1 MNNHSNLEKKSY
13 SGNNTSLKIL
23 FEDIFSKYDF
33 NFEDDDTVVFTD
45 TDFLK
50 VMSIF
55 QDNSHIKFES
65 LIDVIAIDY
74 SDYGISEWN
83 AKDANNKGYSRGIKK
98 DSSGRYTYESTKTN
112 YNQPIKR
119 FAVIYNLLSV
129 SSNARLK
136 VKFYCND
143 DKNPSLPT
151 VTSIWA
157 SANWYERE
165 AYDLLGIVFSDH
177 PDLRRILTDY
187 GFKGHPLR
195 KDFPLTGHTEVRYSE
210 DAKKVINEPVKLEQ
224 NFRNFDYESP
234 WEGTKYIKDE
244 IDSNDKKN

>member
-1 MNNHSNLEKKSY
+1 MNNQNNLEKKSY
-13 SGNNTSLKIL
+13 PGNNASLKIL
-23 FEDIFSKYDF
+23 FKDILSKYEF
-33 NFEDDDTVVFTD
+33 NFEDDETVVFTD
-45 TDFLK
+45 ADFFK
-50 VMSIF
+50 VMRIF
-55 QDNSHIKFES
+55 QENDHINFES
-65 LIDVIAIDY
+65 LIDVIAVDY

-143 DKNPSLPT
+143 DINPSLPSAT
-151 VTSIWA
+151 KIWA

-187 GFKGHPLR
+187 GFIGHPLR
-195 KDFPLTGHTEVRYSE
+195 KDFPLIGNVEVNYDIEKERVVYQPVTI
-210 DAKKVINEPVKLEQ
+210 KPRVLIPKVI
-224 NFRNFDYESP
+224 R
-234 WEGTKYIKDE
+234 E
-244 IDSNDKKN
+244 ISNKEDKNA

>member
-1 MNNHSNLEKKSY
+1 MNNHNNLEKKSY
-13 SGNNTSLKIL
+13 SGNNASLKTL

-33 NFEDDDTVVFTD
+33 NFEDDDTVIFTD

-50 VMSIF
+50 VMRIF
-55 QDNSHIKFES
+55 QDNDHIKFES
-65 LIDVIAIDY
+65 LIDIIAVDY

-119 FAVIYNLLSV
+119 FALIYNLLSV
-129 SSNARLK
+129 SSNVRLK

-165 AYDLLGIVFSDH
+165 AYDLFGIVFSDH

-187 GFKGHPLR
+187 GFIGHPLR
-195 KDFPLTGHTEVRYSE
+195 KDFPLIGNVEVNYDIEKERVVYQPVTI
-210 DAKKVINEPVKLEQ
+210 KPRVLIPKVIREV
-224 NFRNFDYESP
+224 
-234 WEGTKYIKDE
+234 
-244 IDSNDKKN
+244 SNKEDKNA

>member
-1 MNNHSNLEKKSY
+1 MNNQNNLEKKSY
-13 SGNNTSLKIL
+13 SGNNVSLKIL
-23 FEDIFSKYDF
+23 FKDILSKYEF
-33 NFEDDDTVVFTD
+33 NFEDDETVVFTD
-45 TDFLK
+45 ADFLN
-50 VMSIF
+50 VMRIF
-55 QDNSHIKFES
+55 QENDHIKFES
-65 LIDVIAIDY
+65 LIDVIAVDY

-143 DKNPSLPT
+143 DTNPSLPS
-151 VTSIWA
+151 VTQIWA

-187 GFKGHPLR
+187 GFIGHPLR
-195 KDFPLTGHTEVRYSE
+195 KDFPLIGNVEVNYDIEKERVVYQPVTI
-210 DAKKVINEPVKLEQ
+210 KPRVLIPKVIREV
-224 NFRNFDYESP
+224 
-234 WEGTKYIKDE
+234 
-244 IDSNDKKN
+244 SNKEDKNA

>member
-1 MNNHSNLEKKSY
+1 MNNQNNLEKKSY
-13 SGNNTSLKIL
+13 PGNNASLKIL
-23 FEDIFSKYDF
+23 FKDILSRYEF
-33 NFEDDDTVVFTD
+33 NFEDDETVVFTD
-45 TDFLK
+45 ADFLN
-50 VMSIF
+50 VMRIF
-55 QDNSHIKFES
+55 QENDHIKFES
-65 LIDVIAIDY
+65 LIDVIAVDY

-119 FAVIYNLLSV
+119 FAAIYNLLSV

-143 DKNPSLPT
+143 DTNPSLPSAT
-151 VTSIWA
+151 LIWA

-187 GFKGHPLR
+187 GFIGHPLR
-195 KDFPLTGHTEVRYSE
+195 KDFPLIGNVEVNYDIEKERVVYQPVTI
-210 DAKKVINEPVKLEQ
+210 KPRVLIPKVIREV
-224 NFRNFDYESP
+224 
-234 WEGTKYIKDE
+234 
-244 IDSNDKKN
+244 SNKEDKNA

>member
-1 MNNHSNLEKKSY
+1 MNNQNNLEKKSY
-13 SGNNTSLKIL
+13 SGNNASLKIL
-23 FEDIFSKYDF
+23 FKDILSKYEF
-33 NFEDDDTVVFTD
+33 NFEDDETVVFTD
-45 TDFLK
+45 ADFLN
-50 VMSIF
+50 VMHIF
-55 QDNSHIKFES
+55 QENDHIKFES
-65 LIDVIAIDY
+65 LIDVIAVDY
-74 SDYGISEWN
+74 SDYGVSEWN

-143 DKNPSLPT
+143 DTNPSLPS

-187 GFKGHPLR
+187 GFIGHPLR
-195 KDFPLTGHTEVRYSE
+195 KDFPLIGNVEVNYDIEKERVVYQPVTI
-210 DAKKVINEPVKLEQ
+210 KPRVLIPKVIREV
-224 NFRNFDYESP
+224 
-234 WEGTKYIKDE
+234 
-244 IDSNDKKN
+244 SNKEDKNA

>member
-1 MNNHSNLEKKSY
+1 MNNQNNLEKKSY
-13 SGNNTSLKIL
+13 SGNNASLKIL
-23 FEDIFSKYDF
+23 FKDILSKYEF
-33 NFEDDDTVVFTD
+33 NFEDDETVVFTD
-45 TDFLK
+45 ADFLN
-50 VMSIF
+50 VMRIF
-55 QDNSHIKFES
+55 QENDHIKFES
-65 LIDVIAIDY
+65 LIDVIAVDY

-143 DKNPSLPT
+143 DTNPSLPSAT
-151 VTSIWA
+151 LIWA

-187 GFKGHPLR
+187 GFIGHPLR
-195 KDFPLTGHTEVRYSE
+195 KDFPLIGNVEVNYDIEKERVVYQPVTI
-210 DAKKVINEPVKLEQ
+210 KPRVLIPKVIREV
-224 NFRNFDYESP
+224 
-234 WEGTKYIKDE
+234 
-244 IDSNDKKN
+244 SNKEDKNA

>member
-1 MNNHSNLEKKSY
+1 MNNQNNLEKKSY
-13 SGNNTSLKIL
+13 PGNNASLKIL
-23 FEDIFSKYDF
+23 FKDILSKYEF
-33 NFEDDDTVVFTD
+33 NFEDDETVVFTD
-45 TDFLK
+45 TDFLN
-50 VMSIF
+50 VMRIF
-55 QDNSHIKFES
+55 QENDHIKFES
-65 LIDVIAIDY
+65 LIDVIAVDY

-143 DKNPSLPT
+143 DTNPSLPS
-151 VTSIWA
+151 VTQIWA

-187 GFKGHPLR
+187 GFIGHPLR
-195 KDFPLTGHTEVRYSE
+195 KDFPLIGNVEVNYDIEKERVVYQPVTI
-210 DAKKVINEPVKLEQ
+210 KPRVLIPKVIREV
-224 NFRNFDYESP
+224 
-234 WEGTKYIKDE
+234 
-244 IDSNDKKN
+244 SNKEDKNA

>member
-1 MNNHSNLEKKSY
+1 MNNQNNLEKKSY
-13 SGNNTSLKIL
+13 SGNNASLKIL
-23 FEDIFSKYDF
+23 FKDILSKYEF
-33 NFEDDDTVVFTD
+33 NFEDDETVVFTD
-45 TDFLK
+45 ADFLN
-50 VMSIF
+50 VMRIF
-55 QDNSHIKFES
+55 QENDHIKFES
-65 LIDVIAIDY
+65 LIDVIAVDY

-143 DKNPSLPT
+143 DTNPSLPS
-151 VTSIWA
+151 VTQIWS

-187 GFKGHPLR
+187 GFIGHPLR
-195 KDFPLTGHTEVRYSE
+195 KDFPLIGNVEVNYDIEKERVIYQPVTI
-210 DAKKVINEPVKLEQ
+210 KPRVLIPKVIREV
-224 NFRNFDYESP
+224 
-234 WEGTKYIKDE
+234 
-244 IDSNDKKN
+244 SNKEDKNA

>member
-1 MNNHSNLEKKSY
+1 MNNHNNLEKKTY
-13 SGNNTSLKIL
+13 SGNNASLKIL
-23 FEDIFSKYDF
+23 FKDILSKYEF
-33 NFEDDDTVVFTD
+33 NFEDDETVVFTD
-45 TDFLK
+45 ADFLN
-50 VMSIF
+50 VMRIF
-55 QDNSHIKFES
+55 QKNDHIKFES
-65 LIDVIAIDY
+65 LIDVIAVDY

-143 DKNPSLPT
+143 DTNPSLPSAT
-151 VTSIWA
+151 LIWA

-187 GFKGHPLR
+187 GFIGHPLR
-195 KDFPLTGHTEVRYSE
+195 KDFPLIGNVEVNYDIEKERVVYQPVTI
-210 DAKKVINEPVKLEQ
+210 KPRVLIPKVIREV
-224 NFRNFDYESP
+224 
-234 WEGTKYIKDE
+234 
-244 IDSNDKKN
+244 SNKEDKNA

>member
-1 MNNHSNLEKKSY
+1 MNNQNNLEKKSY
-13 SGNNTSLKIL
+13 PGNNASLKIL
-23 FEDIFSKYDF
+23 FKDILSKYEF
-33 NFEDDDTVVFTD
+33 NFEDDETVVFTD
-45 TDFLK
+45 TDFLN
-50 VMSIF
+50 VMRIF
-55 QDNSHIKFES
+55 QENDHIKFES
-65 LIDVIAIDY
+65 LIDVIAVDY

-143 DKNPSLPT
+143 DTNPSLPSAT
-151 VTSIWA
+151 QIWA

-187 GFKGHPLR
+187 GFIGHPLR
-195 KDFPLTGHTEVRYSE
+195 KDFPLIGNVEVNYDIEKERVVYQPVTI
-210 DAKKVINEPVKLEQ
+210 KPRVLIPKVIREV
-224 NFRNFDYESP
+224 
-234 WEGTKYIKDE
+234 
-244 IDSNDKKN
+244 SNKEDKNA

>member
-1 MNNHSNLEKKSY
+1 MNNQNNLEKKSY
-13 SGNNTSLKIL
+13 SGNNASLKIL
-23 FEDIFSKYDF
+23 FKDIFSKYEF
-33 NFEDDDTVVFTD
+33 NFEDDETVVFND
-45 TDFLK
+45 TDFLN
-50 VMSIF
+50 VMRIF
-55 QDNSHIKFES
+55 QENDHIKFES
-65 LIDVIAIDY
+65 LIDVIAVDY
-74 SDYGISEWN
+74 SDYGVSEWN

-143 DKNPSLPT
+143 DTNPSLPS

-165 AYDLLGIVFSDH
+165 AYDLLGIIFSDH

-187 GFKGHPLR
+187 GFIGHPLR
-195 KDFPLTGHTEVRYSE
+195 KDFPLIGNVEVNYDIEKERVVYQPVTI
-210 DAKKVINEPVKLEQ
+210 KPRVLIPKVIREV
-224 NFRNFDYESP
+224 
-234 WEGTKYIKDE
+234 
-244 IDSNDKKN
+244 SNKEDKNA

>member
-1 MNNHSNLEKKSY
+1 MNNQNNLEKKSY
-13 SGNNTSLKIL
+13 PGNNASLKIL
-23 FEDIFSKYDF
+23 FKDILSKYEF
-33 NFEDDDTVVFTD
+33 NFEDDETVVFTD
-45 TDFLK
+45 ADFLN
-50 VMSIF
+50 VMRTF
-55 QDNSHIKFES
+55 QENDHIKFES
-65 LIDVIAIDY
+65 LIDVIAVDY

-143 DKNPSLPT
+143 DTNPSLPS
-151 VTSIWA
+151 VTQIWA

-187 GFKGHPLR
+187 GFIGHPLR
-195 KDFPLTGHTEVRYSE
+195 KDFPLIGNVEVNYDIEKERVVYQPVTI
-210 DAKKVINEPVKLEQ
+210 KPRVLIPKVIREV
-224 NFRNFDYESP
+224 
-234 WEGTKYIKDE
+234 
-244 IDSNDKKN
+244 SNKEDKNA

>member
-143 DKNPSLPT
+143 DINPSLPS

-187 GFKGHPLR
+187 GFIGHPLR
-195 KDFPLTGHTEVRYSE
+195 KDFPLIGNVEVNYDIEKERVVYQPVTI
-210 DAKKVINEPVKLEQ
+210 KPRVLIPKVIREA
-224 NFRNFDYESP
+224 
-234 WEGTKYIKDE
+234 
-244 IDSNDKKN
+244 SNKEDKNA

>member
-1 MNNHSNLEKKSY
+1 MNNQNNLEKKSY
-13 SGNNTSLKIL
+13 SGNNVSLKIL
-23 FEDIFSKYDF
+23 FKDILSKYEF
-33 NFEDDDTVVFTD
+33 NFEDDETVVFTD
-45 TDFLK
+45 TDFLN
-50 VMSIF
+50 VMRIF
-55 QDNSHIKFES
+55 QENDHIKFES
-65 LIDVIAIDY
+65 LIDVIAVDY

-143 DKNPSLPT
+143 DTNPSLPS
-151 VTSIWA
+151 VTQIWA

-187 GFKGHPLR
+187 GFIGHPLR
-195 KDFPLTGHTEVRYSE
+195 KDFPLIGNVEVNYDIEKERVVYQPVTI
-210 DAKKVINEPVKLEQ
+210 KPRVLIPKVIREV
-224 NFRNFDYESP
+224 
-234 WEGTKYIKDE
+234 
-244 IDSNDKKN
+244 SNKEDKNA

>member
-1 MNNHSNLEKKSY
+1 MNNHNNLEKKSY
-13 SGNNTSLKIL
+13 LGNNASLKIL
-23 FEDIFSKYDF
+23 FKDILSKYEF
-33 NFEDDDTVVFTD
+33 NFEDDETVVFTD
-45 TDFLK
+45 ADFLN
-50 VMSIF
+50 VMRIF
-55 QDNSHIKFES
+55 QENDHIKFES
-65 LIDVIAIDY
+65 LIDVIAVDY

-98 DSSGRYTYESTKTN
+98 DSSGRYTYEATKTN

-143 DKNPSLPT
+143 DTNPSLPSAT
-151 VTSIWA
+151 LIWA

-187 GFKGHPLR
+187 GFIGHPLR
-195 KDFPLTGHTEVRYSE
+195 KDFPLIGNVEVNYDIEKERVVYQPVTI
-210 DAKKVINEPVKLEQ
+210 KPRVLIPKVIREV
-224 NFRNFDYESP
+224 
-234 WEGTKYIKDE
+234 
-244 IDSNDKKN
+244 SNKEDKNA

>member
-33 NFEDDDTVVFTD
+33 NFEDDNTVVFTD

-119 FAVIYNLLSV
+119 FALIYNLLSV
-129 SSNARLK
+129 SSNVRLK

-165 AYDLLGIVFSDH
+165 AYDLFGIVFSDH

-187 GFKGHPLR
+187 GFIGHPLR
-195 KDFPLTGHTEVRYSE
+195 KDFPLIGNVEVNYDIEKERVVYQPVTI
-210 DAKKVINEPVKLEQ
+210 KPRVLIPKVIREV
-224 NFRNFDYESP
+224 
-234 WEGTKYIKDE
+234 
-244 IDSNDKKN
+244 SNKEDKNA

>member
-33 NFEDDDTVVFTD
+33 NFEDNDTVVFTD

-143 DKNPSLPT
+143 DANPSLPS
-151 VTSIWA
+151 VTQIWA

-187 GFKGHPLR
+187 GFIGHPLR
-195 KDFPLTGHTEVRYSE
+195 KDFPLIGNVEVNYDIEKERVVYQPVTI
-210 DAKKVINEPVKLEQ
+210 KPRVLIPKVIREV
-224 NFRNFDYESP
+224 
-234 WEGTKYIKDE
+234 
-244 IDSNDKKN
+244 SNKEDKNA

>member
-143 DKNPSLPT
+143 DINPSLPS

-187 GFKGHPLR
+187 GFIGHPLR
-195 KDFPLTGHTEVRYSE
+195 KDFPLIGNVEVNYDIEKERVVYQPVTI
-210 DAKKVINEPVKLEQ
+210 KPRVLIPKVIREV
-224 NFRNFDYESP
+224 
-234 WEGTKYIKDE
+234 
-244 IDSNDKKN
+244 SNKEDKNA